1 MSYEIE
7 RHMDDTSDAM
17 LSGGLYVVATPIGAA
32 RDITLR
38 ALDVLGAA
46 DVLACEDTR
55 TTRRLMDIHGIARAK
70 RPMLAYHDHN
80 AAALR
85 DTLMG
90 HLAAGRSVVL
100 VSEAGTPTISDPGF
114 DIVRAAG
121 EAGHPVI
128 AVPGASAAVAALAVA
143 GLPTDRFLF
152 AGFPPAKTAARRRWI
167 TGLSDAGATLVLYES
182 PRRVLA
188 TLEDLAQAFGPDH
201 RATLCR
207 EMTKRHE
214 ETLRGTLTTIT
225 ATLATRETIKGEI
238 VLVLDSPPAKDTAI
252 DPEELLRAA
261 LRTLS
266 LKDAAKAVSAQTGI
280 PRKTLYD
287 LALKL
292 REGSS

>member
-1 MSYEIE
+1 
-7 RHMDDTSDAM
+7 MDDTSDAM

-121 EAGHPVI
+121 EAGHPVV

-266 LKDAAKAVSAQTGI
+266 LKDAAKAVSAQTGM